1 MSFHIRALPAG
12 LFADLPG
19 LSEADLA
26 AHLVQRQTVDSC
38 PGYPCRVSLE
48 DARIGETVYLL
59 HFTHQPAAT
68 PFRASHAI
76 FVREHAVTANLPLG
90 EVPDMICNRMI
101 SLRAFNA
108 DGMLV
113 NADVVS
119 GEAVSAQIEAFFQDP
134 LTDYI
139 HLHFAKQGCFAA
151 RVERA

>member
-48 DARIGETVYLL
+48 DARPGETVYLL

-90 EVPDMICNRMI
+90 EVPEMIRSRTI
-101 SLRAFNA
+101 SLRAFDAN
-108 DGMLV
+108 DMMV
-113 NADVVS
+113 DADVAD
-119 GEAVSAQIEAFFQDP
+119 GEAVATRIEALFRNPAAND
-134 LTDYI
+134 I

-151 RVERA
+151 RVVRA